1 MERLEFPTLE
11 GGETRGGRRL
21 ARPVSGSEPAVDVS
35 GSSSEAGDEA
45 RDIET
50 EMREG
55 LEREN

>member
-1 MERLEFPTLE
+1 MASSSRIRLHT
-11 GGETRGGRRL
+11 
-21 ARPVSGSEPAVDVS
+21 AVDVS